1 MPDRRYDRGYDDPRW
16 QEERRRFAGGP
27 FRGEDRRPPPER
39 DGYRDE
45 GNYGRG
51 YPGGEQRVRDRGY
64 YDSNYDE
71 GYGHGYRQGYYAG
84 DRRRGVGQ
92 AGYGDAYRGEYGSDD
107 RYRDRD
113 RGYVGRSD
121 AGWRRR

>member
-39 DGYRDE
+39 YGYRDE

-51 YPGGEQRVRDRGY
+51 YPGGEGRGHDRGRY
-64 YDSNYDE
+64 ASNYDE
-71 GYGHGYRQGYYAG
+71 GFGYGYRH
-84 DRRRGVGQ
+84 RRSIGQ
-92 AGYGDAYRGEYGSDD
+92 AGYGDDYRGEYDSDD

-121 AGWRRR
+121 AGWQRR